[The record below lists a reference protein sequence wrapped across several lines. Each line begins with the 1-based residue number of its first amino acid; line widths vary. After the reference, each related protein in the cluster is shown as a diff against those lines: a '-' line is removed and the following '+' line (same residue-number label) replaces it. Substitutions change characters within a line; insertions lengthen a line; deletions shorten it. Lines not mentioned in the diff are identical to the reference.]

1 MYKYLILLATLLSPI
16 VHGSCIHNTSLK
28 PRAATGE
35 VPISNFGYTG
45 TQGPLNWAALS
56 PENAACSSS
65 TVQSPINIDSKS
77 TSLLS
82 TPPTISIPSV
92 PSAEFENLGTT
103 VEVICNG
110 TTTLNGTDFTL
121 AQFHLHTPSE
131 HRIDEEYF
139 PLEMHMVHE
148 SASGGLAVIAV
159 MFQMSST
166 ETTDLLTAV
175 TKNIGDIEKPGTKT
189 ETGPLDFTKLIDHVQ
204 KSPLFTYTGSLTT
217 PPCAE
222 GLTFIVPQKPLPIDV
237 DTYNKIKKTVRF
249 NSRYTQN
256 QAGEENVLEMGCK
269 AAENGMLLLNGD
281 GD

>member
-1 MYKYLILLATLLSPI
+1 
-16 VHGSCIHNTSLK
+16 
-28 PRAATGE
+28 
-35 VPISNFGYTG
+35 
-45 TQGPLNWAALS
+45 
-56 PENAACSSS
+56 
-65 TVQSPINIDSKS
+65 
-77 TSLLS
+77 
-82 TPPTISIPSV
+82 
-92 PSAEFENLGTT
+92 
-103 VEVICNG
+103 
-110 TTTLNGTDFTL
+110 
-121 AQFHLHTPSE
+121 
-131 HRIDEEYF
+131 
-139 PLEMHMVHE
+139 
-148 SASGGLAVIAV
+148 VIAV

-269 AAENGMLLLNGD
+269 AAENGMLLLNED